1 MSVPVPKGRTS
12 ATAGRLLPWAG
23 ALIGAAATTW
33 LLRGFSLDHFRRVF
47 TGADLRWLAAIP
59 AAILVEQGVRAWKW
73 RQLLLP
79 MRSVGVVR
87 LFGAIMAGYL
97 IAYLIPQGFGT
108 LARAWLVA
116 RREQLELPAVLATVA
131 LDRLTDGVVF
141 ALLVPLALVLVTFD
155 DPSGQVRAGLI
166 WGAALSLVLFC
177 SVLLALV
184 AHRRSVIHDD
194 GRLPN
199 WLNRL
204 PPAVGGLLRRF
215 DAAFVRGIVWPAQ
228 RWRGAAVILAS
239 LAIKLI
245 ALTPLLLAGH
255 AIGVLLAPA
264 SYLFVMVFLGFLLI
278 LGHFLRL
285 LGSFVIGGV
294 FALGLFGVR
303 PEQAL
308 AMVLIVEAASLLSV
322 AVTGALSLWSQGI
335 ALADVRAGVPR
346 PPESTG

>member
-1 MSVPVPKGRTS
+1 M
-12 ATAGRLLPWAG
+12 A
-23 ALIGAAATTW
+23 W
-33 LLRGFSLDHFRRVF
+33 LLRGFSFDHFRKVF
-47 TGADLRWLAAIP
+47 AGADLRWLAAIP
-59 AAILVEQGVRAWKW
+59 VAILIEQGVRAWKW

-79 MRSVGVVR
+79 LRSIGVAR

-97 IAYLIPQGFGT
+97 IAYLIPLGFGT

-116 RREQLELPAVLATVA
+116 RREQLEMPAVLATVA

-141 ALLVPLALVLVTFD
+141 AFLVPLALWLVTFD
-155 DPSGQVRAGLI
+155 DPSGQIRSGLI

-177 SVLLALV
+177 SLLLALV
-184 AHRRSVIHDD
+184 AHRRAVVRNQ

-199 WLNRL
+199 WFSRL

-215 DAAFVRGIVWPAQ
+215 DAAFVQGIAWPAQ
-228 RWRGAAVILAS
+228 RWRGSAVILAS
-239 LAIKLI
+239 LVIKLI

-255 AIGVLLAPA
+255 AIGVRLAPA

-294 FALGLFGVR
+294 FALALFGVG
-303 PEQAL
+303 PEPAL
-308 AMVLIVEAASLLSV
+308 AMVLMVEAATLLSV
-322 AVTGALSLWSQGI
+322 AVTGALSLWSQGV

-346 PPESTG
+346 TPETTG

>member
-1 MSVPVPKGRTS
+1 MSVLVPKGRIS
-12 ATAGRLLPWAG
+12 ATAGRLLPWVG
-23 ALIGAAATTW
+23 ALIGAAAMTW
-33 LLRGFSLDHFRRVF
+33 LLRGFSLEQFRRVIS
-47 TGADLRWLAAIP
+47 GADLRWLAAIP

-79 MRSVGVVR
+79 IRSVGVVR

-97 IAYLIPQGFGT
+97 IAYLVPLGFGT
-108 LARAWLVA
+108 LTRAWLVA

-141 ALLVPLALVLVTFD
+141 AFLVPLALVMVTFD
-155 DPSGQVRAGLI
+155 DTSGQVRAGLI
-166 WGAALSLVLFC
+166 WGAVISLVLFC
-177 SVLLALV
+177 SLLLALV
-184 AHRRSVIHDD
+184 AHRRAVIHHN

-204 PPAVGGLLRRF
+204 PPAVGGVLRRF
-215 DAAFVRGIVWPAQ
+215 DTAFVRGIVWPAQ
-228 RWRGAAVILAS
+228 RWRGASIILAS
-239 LAIKLI
+239 LTIKLI

-255 AIGVLLAPA
+255 AFGVMLAPA

-278 LGHFLRL
+278 LGHFLRM

-294 FALGLFGVR
+294 FALGLFGVG

-308 AMVLIVEAASLLSV
+308 AMVLIVDAASLLSV
-322 AVTGALSLWSQGI
+322 ALTGALCLWGESISL
-335 ALADVRAGVPR
+335 ANVRAGIPWR
-346 PPESTG
+346 P